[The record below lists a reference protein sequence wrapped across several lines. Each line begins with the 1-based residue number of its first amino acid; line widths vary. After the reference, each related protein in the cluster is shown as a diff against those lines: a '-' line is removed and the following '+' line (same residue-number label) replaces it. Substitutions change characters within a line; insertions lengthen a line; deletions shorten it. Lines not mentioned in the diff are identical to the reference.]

1 MFILLNAIITPT
13 ARFTDSLGGSKRR
26 ATIKDGEEGFTL
38 FLTSINN
45 YKLKISQMIEKFYY
59 SRQTIQP
66 FIVVVGASKHN
77 IDSFYVYL
85 NGILYKRNSY
95 IEAVDLCFKI
105 FFVFKTC
112 YPEVCKGPWTFIQ
125 KFFYEIILN
134 TDSKQ
139 TAIANLINVLKI

>member
-13 ARFTDSLGGSKRR
+13 ARFSDSSGSSKRR
-26 ATIKDGEEGFTL
+26 ATIKDGEEGFTI

-45 YKLKISQMIEKFYY
+45 YKLKITQLTEKYYY

-66 FIVVVGASKHN
+66 FILVVGESQHN
-77 IDSFYVYL
+77 IENFFVYV
-85 NGILYKRNSY
+85 NGNLYKLNSY